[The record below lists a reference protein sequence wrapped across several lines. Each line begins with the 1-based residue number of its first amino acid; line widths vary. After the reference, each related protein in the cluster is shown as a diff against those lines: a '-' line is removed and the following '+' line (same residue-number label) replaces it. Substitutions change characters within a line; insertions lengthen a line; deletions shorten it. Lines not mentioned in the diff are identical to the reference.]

1 MSVNLHP
8 ENYRNRKRQSRQAV
22 MLGND
27 DQGIVLTDFDDML
40 DWVGDWAPEFVVG
53 TILESLSKSYVS

>member
-1 MSVNLHP
+1 
-8 ENYRNRKRQSRQAV
+8 

>member
-1 MSVNLHP
+1 
-8 ENYRNRKRQSRQAV
+8 

-53 TILESLSKSYVS
+53 TILESFEKLCFITHVA